1 MRHAA
6 IARVYAAALLELAR
20 ERGEPDAL
28 AADLRDLRAALAD
41 SPTLRGVLEC
51 PEVSGE
57 AKDRILAAVAEG
69 ARTELTPRF
78 LRLVVERHREPALL
92 AILEMFEHLRDVEA
106 GRLRG
111 RLRTARPLAEE
122 DRRRLEEALGRSTGR
137 EVRLSV
143 ETEPDLLAGL
153 VLHLADRMVDGSLR
167 SRLARLRD
175 RLLTAE
181 LGRE

>member
-28 AADLRDLRAALAD
+28 AADLRDLSAALAEA
-41 SPTLRGVLEC
+41 TGLRAVLES
-51 PEVSGE
+51 PEVAAE
-57 AKDRILAAVAEG
+57 VKERVLASVTEG
-69 ARTELTPRF
+69 ARSELTLRF
-78 LRLVVERHREPALL
+78 LRLVVRRRREFALPS
-92 AILEMFEHLRDVEA
+92 ILEMFEHLRDVEA
-106 GRLRG
+106 GRLLG
-111 RLRTARPLAEE
+111 RLRVARPIADAEQAGLE
-122 DRRRLEEALGRSTGR
+122 DALGRATGK
-137 EVRLSV
+137 EVHLRV

-153 VLHLADRMVDGSLR
+153 VLHLADRTVDGSLR